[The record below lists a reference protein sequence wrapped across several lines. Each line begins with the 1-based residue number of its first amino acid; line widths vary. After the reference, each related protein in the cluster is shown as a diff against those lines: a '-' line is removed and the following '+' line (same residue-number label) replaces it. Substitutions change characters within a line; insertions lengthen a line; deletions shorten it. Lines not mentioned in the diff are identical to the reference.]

1 VVELIKETVELQ
13 AKTTILHDYKAI
25 YFKIALLVLT
35 MLSRAMNLY
44 LILAL
49 MALNL
54 ALLLYVGARKL
65 IVLTSLSWFTLSSII
80 IILNMV
86 LSTFKVNIV
95 INLIYAYATFTSL
108 ALFYVTTPPGHIRK
122 LLGFNVVSLTYL
134 FVGYSTRILAD
145 TVNALRA
152 RGLNSFYRYS
162 NYKYLLRAFM
172 VLLVT
177 RVMEAEEALKARGVG
192 D

>member
-1 VVELIKETVELQ
+1 MIKETVELQ

-80 IILNMV
+80 ILLNMV

-95 INLIYAYATFTSL
+95 INLIYAYTTFTSL
-108 ALFYVTTPPGHIRK
+108 VLFYVTTPPGHIRK

-134 FVGYSTRILAD
+134 FVGYSARILAD
-145 TVNALRA
+145 TVNTLRA
-152 RGLNSFYRYS
+152 
-162 NYKYLLRAFM
+162 
-172 VLLVT
+172 
-177 RVMEAEEALKARGVG
+177 
-192 D
+192 